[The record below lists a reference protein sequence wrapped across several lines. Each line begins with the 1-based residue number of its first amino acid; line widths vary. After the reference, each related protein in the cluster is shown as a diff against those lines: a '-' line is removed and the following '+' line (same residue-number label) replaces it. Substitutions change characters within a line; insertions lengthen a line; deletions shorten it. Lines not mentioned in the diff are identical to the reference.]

1 MNRLRVVGRRGRC
14 GIAPLAVAEKTALDV
29 AADAT
34 LNGQDL
40 AAMQVQALTNAAA
53 HVLRSQDELRAAIAD
68 RGQCAN
74 GETDPEDWF
83 PAYDEDSVA
92 PVDSPLRGEIRSQAA
107 TLCFGC
113 PVKGQCLALSYELGE
128 QGSHGIWGGLGA
140 RDRVELRG
148 LWIDLRERLTLP
160 ADQDQDGPADEEQ
173 DGGSV
178 AVAS

>member
-1 MNRLRVVGRRGRC
+1 M
-14 GIAPLAVAEKTALDV
+14 APLPVAEKTALDV

-53 HVLRSQDELRAAIAD
+53 NVLRSQDELRAAIAD
-68 RGQCAN
+68 RGQCAA
-74 GETDPEDWF
+74 GEADPEDWF
-83 PAYDEDSVA
+83 PAHDEDAVT
-92 PVDSPLRGEIRSQAA
+92 PVDSPLRREIRGQAA

-113 PVKGQCLALSYELGE
+113 PVKGQCLALSYGLGE

-140 RDRVELRG
+140 RDRVELLP
-148 LWIDLRERLTLP
+148 LWRELRTRLAPT
-160 ADQDQDGPADEEQ
+160 ADGEQDDGP
-173 DGGSV
+173 S